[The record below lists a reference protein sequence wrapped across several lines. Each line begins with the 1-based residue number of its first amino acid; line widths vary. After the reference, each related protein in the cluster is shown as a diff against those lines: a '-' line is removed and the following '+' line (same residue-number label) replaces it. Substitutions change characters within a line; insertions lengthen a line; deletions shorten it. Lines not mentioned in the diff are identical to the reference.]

1 LVVHSVGTPALWIGF
16 TIFVLLMLALDLG
29 VFNKKSH
36 IIGFKESLTWSLVW
50 IGLATIF
57 GAGIF
62 WQFGSERGL
71 EFAAGYVIEK
81 SLSVDNL
88 FVFVV
93 IFSAFKIPAQYQHR
107 VLFWGVLGAL
117 IMRAIFIGLGA
128 ALLQRF
134 HWILYVFGA
143 ILIVSAIRLWRE
155 KHEDENPKE
164 GFAYRM
170 LRKVIPATDQ
180 IHGQHFFIKEGGKWL
195 ATPLFSVLVVVEIS
209 DVVFAVDSIPAI
221 FAVTDDP
228 FIVYTSNVFAIL
240 GLRSLYFLLAGALDR
255 FYLLKPALAVV
266 LAFVGVK
273 LLITDFYKIPIAISL
288 AVIASLLTGA
298 ILASLKWPRP
308 THHVPPTAEKDGLDQ
323 HGPSGAS
330 AGP

>member
-1 LVVHSVGTPALWIGF
+1 MHSVGTPALWIGF
-16 TIFVLLMLALDLG
+16 TVFVLLMLALDLG
-29 VFNKKSH
+29 VFNKRSH
-36 IIGFKESLTWSLVW
+36 VIGFKESLTWSLVW
-50 IGLATIF
+50 IGLATVF

-62 WQFGSERGL
+62 WQFGAERGL

-155 KHEDENPKE
+155 QHEAENPKE
-164 GFAYRM
+164 GLAYRT
-170 LRKVIPATDQ
+170 LKKLIPSTDQ
-180 IHGQHFFIKEGGKWL
+180 IHGQHFFIKE
-195 ATPLFSVLVVVEIS
+195 
-209 DVVFAVDSIPAI
+209 
-221 FAVTDDP
+221 
-228 FIVYTSNVFAIL
+228 
-240 GLRSLYFLLAGALDR
+240 AG
-255 FYLLKPALAVV
+255 
-266 LAFVGVK
+266 
-273 LLITDFYKIPIAISL
+273 
-288 AVIASLLTGA
+288 
-298 ILASLKWPRP
+298 
-308 THHVPPTAEKDGLDQ
+308 
-323 HGPSGAS
+323 
-330 AGP
+330 